1 MLRVHFSPHC
11 FVHIKETVINYPST
25 FIILTYRVNVFL
37 ALYVERKKKI
47 TPRGLLLY
55 FYVYFFFTF
64 KVTYIYIYN

>member
-37 ALYVERKKKI
+37 ALYVEREREKKI
-47 TPRGLLLY
+47 KNHTKRS
-55 FYVYFFFTF
+55 FTRFFFH
-64 KVTYIYIYN
+64 I

>member
-37 ALYVERKKKI
+37 ALYVEREREKKNKKSHQEV
-47 TPRGLLLY
+47 
-55 FYVYFFFTF
+55 FY
-64 KVTYIYIYN
+64 